1 MSSETSEPRPRFK
14 NFSQPLGYLSW
25 DKADLGFEY
34 RARNR
39 RKRIF
44 KKFHFPCKVFWV
56 RYDILCV
63 QKDVTIYS
71 KLLHPL
77 ITYLHFYQNQYHL
90 CFPSM
95 DCRQQKYFLIYL
107 DNSIDFIPFMCY
119 NKMPLKK
126 PPAKERGRMTDNQK
140 LDLILRELGKFEAAL
155 PIIEK
160 IDAIL
165 PKVERID
172 SIESDMQAM
181 KNDIRAMESG
191 MQAMKNDMQAMEEKI
206 QQLDCRVVST
216 QMHLENVTDR
226 NIQLIAENFINL
238 TTKLD
243 EAVPAADKS
252 LAYEVKVN
260 YLIEEVQKLKQNM
273 EELKAKIA

>member
-1 MSSETSEPRPRFK
+1 
-14 NFSQPLGYLSW
+14 
-25 DKADLGFEY
+25 
-34 RARNR
+34 
-39 RKRIF
+39 
-44 KKFHFPCKVFWV
+44 
-56 RYDILCV
+56 
-63 QKDVTIYS
+63 
-71 KLLHPL
+71 
-77 ITYLHFYQNQYHL
+77 
-90 CFPSM
+90 
-95 DCRQQKYFLIYL
+95 
-107 DNSIDFIPFMCY
+107 
-119 NKMPLKK
+119 
-126 PPAKERGRMTDNQK
+126 MTDNQK